1 MKKHIY
7 DENNGLSYTLYGD
20 YYIPDIVLPEDEIA
34 SYGKYGLLKKQY
46 LKEYR
51 KGLYNSLL
59 LKGQLNV
66 YLNQFDQDMREQVD
80 ELVNRMAKKERITKQ
95 LKEDNPIEWVRR
107 MNVIKMIA
115 EEIVGLY
122 S

>member
-1 MKKHIY
+1 MEKHIY

-20 YYIPDIVLPEDEIA
+20 YYIPDIALPEDEIA

-46 LKEYR
+46 LKDYQ

-59 LKGQLNV
+59 LKGRLNV
-66 YLNQFDQDMREQVD
+66 YLNQFDREMREQVD
-80 ELVNRMAKKERITKQ
+80 KLVNQMAKKEGITKQ

-107 MNVIKMIA
+107 MNTIKMIA